1 MSSLRLLALSYLAAA
16 SVFTLTGVVQSY
28 PEVWRDL
35 DARVRGMPDRFARQ
49 VWNPALDRLRNH
61 DVALLDSLDHQY
73 DPVVRLTIRP
83 LVPGEERLL
92 TSKPSA
98 PVEPR
103 ALAPAEAFHADNEF
117 GPSATIE
124 ILPDLPDDL
133 PEPSEPRMISP
144 RTPRAVAPDI
154 RIARSAERPAAS
166 PGWRIPDPPL
176 PDPPLPDAPA
186 GPRAI
191 AASVRLK
198 AALSP
203 DLLNNFD
210 LFLYVSKAS
219 SGPLAQRMY
228 VFKKRPGGALNLAY
242 DWAAST
248 GREKH
253 ETNARGRASFTATPA
268 GYYQLD
274 PKRMYRRY
282 RSYSWD
288 QPMPNAMFFNWERQG
303 LQTGLAIHAAEGEN
317 ISKLGQQRNSA
328 GCIHLSPE
336 NAEILQTLIRAN
348 YRGQTPRFAYNRTT
362 RTMSNKGA
370 LMYDREGN
378 LRTADGYR
386 VLIFIEDYGGK
397 DMVAA
402 LF

>member
-16 SVFTLTGVVQSY
+16 SVFTLTGAMQSH
-28 PEVWRDL
+28 PGLWRDI
-35 DARVRGMPDRFARQ
+35 DARVRGLPDRFARQ

-61 DVALLDSLDHQY
+61 DVALLDSLDRARE
-73 DPVVRLTIRP
+73 PVVRLTIRP
-83 LVPGEERLL
+83 LGPGEERLL
-92 TSKPSA
+92 SRNPSA

-103 ALAPAEAFHADNEF
+103 ALPPSDSLLADSAF

-133 PEPSEPRMISP
+133 PEPPEPKLISP
-144 RTPRAVAPDI
+144 RMPRAVAPDI
-154 RIARSAERPAAS
+154 RIARPPEKPVAA

-176 PDPPLPDAPA
+176 PDAPS
-186 GPRAI
+186 GPRAM

-228 VFKKRPGGALNLAY
+228 VFKKQPGGALNLAY

-253 ETNARGRASFTATPA
+253 ETNARGKASFTATPA

-274 PKRMYRRY
+274 PNRMYRRY

-303 LQTGLAIHAAEGEN
+303 LKTGLAIHAAEGEN
-317 ISKLGQQRNSA
+317 VTKLGIQRNSA

-336 NAEILQTLIRAN
+336 NAETLQTLIRAN
-348 YRGQTPRFAYNRTT
+348 YRGQTPRFAYNSST

-370 LMYDREGN
+370 LMYGRDGN
-378 LRTADGYR
+378 VRTADGYR

>member
-1 MSSLRLLALSYLAAA
+1 MSSLRILALSYLAAA
-16 SVFTLTGVVQSY
+16 SVFTLTGMIKAH
-28 PEVWRDL
+28 PDLWRDL
-35 DARVRGMPDRFARQ
+35 GTRVQGAPDRFVRQ
-49 VWNPALDRLRNH
+49 VWNPALDRIRDH
-61 DVALLDSLDHQY
+61 DVALLDSLDHRH

-83 LVPGEERLL
+83 LTPGEERLL
-92 TSKPSA
+92 PRNPSA
-98 PVEPR
+98 PVDPR
-103 ALAPAEAFHADNEF
+103 ALAPADEFLADNEF
-117 GPSATIE
+117 GASATIE

-133 PEPSEPRMISP
+133 PELPEPKMASPRM
-144 RTPRAVAPDI
+144 PRAVLPDI
-154 RIARSAERPAAS
+154 RIAKPADKPAAS
-166 PGWRIPDPPL
+166 PGWRI

-198 AALSP
+198 AGLSP

-228 VFKKRPGGALNLAY
+228 VFKKQPGGALNLAY

-274 PKRMYRRY
+274 PDRMYRRY

-303 LQTGLAIHAAEGEN
+303 LKTGLAIHAAEGEN

-336 NAEILQTLIRAN
+336 NAETLQTLIRAN
-348 YRGQTPRFAYNRTT
+348 YRGQAPRFDYNSST

-370 LMYDREGN
+370 LMYDRNGN
-378 LRTADGYR
+378 VRTNDGYR